1 MYTAAVANV
10 TNCLKEMSE
19 TKELIARAMFRCMME
34 ATTALGNWPLQVVT
48 RETTPSPVQP
58 SGLQDPSCLWNLHPA
73 WCRLMAS
80 LNWFSTWVRFPFCCE
95 SKKNTCLSMDF
106 PVELGHFLRGKLAVM
121 QSAEFQ
127 QDSSVQN
134 HHHTPNDT
142 GPSEL
147 LVIALTHIF
156 RSCLLYTF
164 TCSSCHKS
172 FQVNTSLL
180 SHVKSNQ
187 NAHGM
192 RNGVEDNQTYIH
204 VNKFVHVYHHKQYIR
219 NKSVR
224 LAACA
229 WTEVTLHKVCN
240 NMDKVKKT
248 KTSAITLIWKL
259 QSCRLLF
266 QESVHLQLHISVYGC
281 KCVLCNKEFTFAV
294 ALKKLKRVLQ
304 ASVTSGRFLS
314 SPTSMLSLPSSPLSI
329 YFCLPIFHA
338 LPFHNYS
345 QRATSGHTNPT
356 YILLSCSPYPV
367 LCCHWCL
374 YILFFFSPKLHSALW

>member
-95 SKKNTCLSMDF
+95 LKKNTCLSMDF

-219 NKSVR
+219 NKA
-224 LAACA
+224 LG
-229 WTEVTLHKVCN
+229 W
-240 NMDKVKKT
+240 
-248 KTSAITLIWKL
+248 
-259 QSCRLLF
+259 QP
-266 QESVHLQLHISVYGC
+266 VHG
-281 KCVLCNKEFTFAV
+281 
-294 ALKKLKRVLQ
+294 
-304 ASVTSGRFLS
+304 
-314 SPTSMLSLPSSPLSI
+314 
-329 YFCLPIFHA
+329 
-338 LPFHNYS
+338 
-345 QRATSGHTNPT
+345 QR
-356 YILLSCSPYPV
+356 
-367 LCCHWCL
+367 
-374 YILFFFSPKLHSALW
+374 